1 MTADFRRPIR
11 SYVLRQGRI
20 SAAQARAYQDLFPRY
35 GLPYTATPVVL
46 ADIFQRVAP
55 TILEIGFGMGDA
67 SAEIAAA
74 HPQFNYLCVDVHTPG
89 VGSLLKNIEKRGLT
103 NLRIIQHD
111 AVDVLRYMLA
121 REALE
126 GVHIF
131 FPDPW
136 PKKRHHKR
144 RLIQPEFVDLLCAR
158 LKPGGYIH
166 AATDSQ
172 DYAEHMLAVFSGHAD
187 LNNTAAAF
195 ADKPGYRPTTRFEQ
209 RGLALSHQIWDL
221 VFTTVKGNNQKQ
233 N

>member
-1 MTADFRRPIR
+1 MTEDYRRPIR
-11 SYVLRQGRI
+11 SFVLRQGRI
-20 SAAQARAYQDLFPRY
+20 SAAQARACQDLFPRY
-35 GLPYTATPVVL
+35 GIAYTATPVVL

-103 NLRIIQHD
+103 NVRIIQQD
-111 AVDVLRYMLA
+111 AVDVLRHMLDSDV
-121 REALE
+121 LD

-144 RLIQPEFVDLLCAR
+144 RLVQPEFIDLLCAR
-158 LKPGGYIH
+158 LKPGGYVH
-166 AATDSQ
+166 AATDSP
-172 DYAEHMLAVFSGHAD
+172 DYAEYMLAVFSQHAC
-187 LNNTAAAF
+187 LSNTALGF
-195 ADKPGYRPTTRFEQ
+195 ANKPSYRPTTKFEQ

-221 VFTTVKGNNQKQ
+221 VFTKIKGKSRK
-233 N
+233 

>member
-1 MTADFRRPIR
+1 MTEDHRRPIR
-11 SYVLRQGRI
+11 SFVLRQGRI
-20 SAAQARAYQDLFPRY
+20 SAAQARAHQDLFPRY
-35 GLPYTATPVVL
+35 GIPYTATPVVL
-46 ADIFQRVAP
+46 ADIFQRAAP

-67 SAEIAAA
+67 SAEIAAS

-103 NLRIIQHD
+103 NVRIIQQD

-121 REALE
+121 RGALD

-144 RLIQPEFVDLLCAR
+144 RLVQPEFVDLLCAR

-172 DYAEHMLAVFSGHAD
+172 DYAEHMLAVFSQHAC
-187 LNNTAAAF
+187 LSNTAVGF
-195 ADKPGYRPTTRFEQ
+195 AEKPDYRPMTKFEQ

-221 VFTTVKGNNQKQ
+221 VFTNGKK
-233 N
+233 